1 MKKMLLLEAENM
13 NEITI
18 FGENQLRPN
27 IHIQDMIRTYELF
40 IDIDFK
46 KINKNIFNI
55 GFENLMVNEIAN
67 KVKKII
73 GPKVKIKKLPKNDN
87 RSYHISSRKIQEEL
101 GFISKFNIINAIE
114 DLKSAFKKK
123 LLINCLMNENYF
135 HTKRMQ
141 SLKLK

>member
-46 KINKNIFNI
+46 KINK
-55 GFENLMVNEIAN
+55 
-67 KVKKII
+67 K
-73 GPKVKIKKLPKNDN
+73 
-87 RSYHISSRKIQEEL
+87 
-101 GFISKFNIINAIE
+101 
-114 DLKSAFKKK
+114 
-123 LLINCLMNENYF
+123 YF
-135 HTKRMQ
+135 QYRF
-141 SLKLK
+141 